1 MDVIRKLVA
10 GMQSLNLNW
19 EGVSVRCEVAKVR
32 NKSAALC
39 QGWLS
44 LQLGFHVTGGR
55 EQEKRET
62 LCLFLTPQ
70 KVLGGPLVALLE

>member
-1 MDVIRKLVA
+1 MIRKPLA
-10 GMQSLNLNW
+10 GLQSLSLSW

-62 LCLFLTPQ
+62 LCLFLKPQ